1 MRVLRLTED
10 CAQKSARSRL
20 KYVLASVSVAFAV
33 GMIAYEWFLVTVGK
47 ASQVEGLW
55 DECKDN
61 IRILPLLYVCFYWL
75 YLVFRCCV
83 WRKTQRLPR
92 RTWCVLGGC
101 LAFSLLWMANADI
114 FLERAADFVIAQRTV
129 KTSADMNV
137 TRLLSL
143 SGSLRNCQRIL
154 TLLCYLP
161 FLLPIRYLCAAS
173 RKIFVVVASGSLL
186 LNVFAAYVLI
196 CMVFQQGGVRQRM
209 ADYRR
214 LHGGKMDARDLA
226 LAYYDGVHSLVQ
238 RNGSFPASEFGFQVG
253 CTSNL
258 VALTTRLSRDES
270 RKAGTVNPS
279 RVFFLESRNFAVTW
293 DQDGNG
299 ICTNV
304 AIQYNGQPLML
315 DRDGNGVLS
324 CHARADSTG
333 FSCSSH
339 EQGANGGMHD
349 E

>member
-33 GMIAYEWFLVTVGK
+33 GMIAYEWFCVTVGTTG
-47 ASQVEGLW
+47 QVEGLW
-55 DECKDN
+55 GECKGD
-61 IRILPLLYVCFYWL
+61 IRVLPLLYVCFYYL
-75 YLVFRCCV
+75 YLVF
-83 WRKTQRLPR
+83 WRKTLELPR
-92 RTWCVLGGC
+92 RTWRILGVVFA
-101 LAFSLLWMANADI
+101 LSLLWMAFEDI
-114 FLERAADFVIAQRTV
+114 FVERVVALIVAKGTTGASDNLNA
-129 KTSADMNV
+129 

-143 SGSLRNCQRIL
+143 SGSLRNCQRVL